1 MKEGRAGSTQA
12 SAAAHLGGA
21 GNYNSRH
28 ASRRPPPSALLIG
41 AESERVGW
49 RGGSGRALRS
59 SYWRELR
66 LLSAFYIAGRPGGAW
81 SADFPRE
88 LWRGARPRGRLRSW
102 ARLAV
107 VPGRAA
113 GRRSCSPS
121 CRRAVRRPGD
131 AGGSRE
137 PASVL
142 CEALRQFFLGC
153 GTECGLCGVVFS
165 LLLQLW
171 GVWTE
176 REPWTE
182 GVSGAGQS

>member
-12 SAAAHLGGA
+12 SAAAHLRGA
-21 GNYNSRH
+21 GNYNSWH

-49 RGGSGRALRS
+49 RGGSGRGCGAPIGESYGFCLPFTSQDDQGAPGARIFFGSCEGARAREAGSARARAWRS
-59 SYWRELR
+59 SPAARR
-66 LLSAFYIAGRPGGAW
+66 S
-81 SADFPRE
+81 
-88 LWRGARPRGRLRSW
+88 GARARRPVAGLCGARGTPEGRGSRRL
-102 ARLAV
+102 
-107 VPGRAA
+107 PF
-113 GRRSCSPS
+113 
-121 CRRAVRRPGD
+121 VRRF
-131 AGGSRE
+131 
-137 PASVL
+137 
-142 CEALRQFFLGC
+142 RQFVLGC